1 MVLDHF
7 AQERNV
13 KIKDKKYHAL
23 IGEWHTNGEDVL
35 LVKPQSYMNLS
46 GDSLRDILRARFV
59 AAKDLIV
66 IHDDLDLP
74 LGRIRIRIRGSAAG
88 HRGVLS
94 IMEVLGKPD
103 FNRIRV
109 GIGRPPS
116 GIDPTDY
123 VLGPF
128 LAEELPVVKEV
139 LSRTANAVQMLL
151 EAGPR
156 KTMEEFNQNN

>member
-1 MVLDHF
+1 M
-7 AQERNV
+7 
-13 KIKDKKYHAL
+13 
-23 IGEWHTNGEDVL
+23 
-35 LVKPQSYMNLS
+35 
-46 GDSLRDILRARFV
+46 
-59 AAKDLIV
+59 
-66 IHDDLDLP
+66 
-74 LGRIRIRIRGSAAG
+74 
-88 HRGVLS
+88 LS

-128 LAEELPVVKEV
+128 SAEELPVVEEV
-139 LSRTANAVQMLL
+139 LSRTASAVQMLL